1 MANCREI
8 EAKLAEYVDGHQA
21 EAERAAVERHL
32 QSCPPCRTRA
42 AGERAAHDLVCARR
56 DTLRAPAPGHLRERC
71 AAQRQ
76 AARPPAAVLAR
87 TPWVRF
93 SLAASV
99 LLAAGLFVLFGWG
112 SSVETYAAQ
121 LSADHLKCF
130 QYPPEATSAPDVTL
144 LGRTWQTQSG
154 WGLKVAS
161 SSTMEGLTL
170 LGIRKCGSS
179 RGRVAHIFYRWH
191 GEAVVGVRAQSPFR
205 PERQRGARSRRQ
217 PARRACDRLDGA
229 RPDLRGHRRPSAA
242 GSATRRHLRAAL
254 NRVRP

>member
-21 EAERAAVERHL
+21 EAERAAVESHL

-56 DTLRAPAPGHLRERC
+56 DTLRSTAPGHLRERC

-99 LLAAGLFVLFGWG
+99 LVAAGLFVLFGWG

-130 QYPPEATSAPDVTL
+130 QYPPQATSAPDITL
-144 LGRTWQTQSG
+144 LGKTWQTQSG
-154 WGLKVAS
+154 WGLKIAS
-161 SSTMEGLTL
+161 ASTMEGLTL

-179 RGRVAHIFYRWH
+179 RGRVAHILYRWH
-191 GEAVVGVRAQSPFR
+191 GEPLSVYVLNHRFDHSANAAHDHDVTRLGEHAIVWTEHDRTYAVVA
-205 PERQRGARSRRQ
+205 
-217 PARRACDRLDGA
+217 DHRL
-229 RPDLRGHRRPSAA
+229 PDLQRVATYVRRSIE
-242 GSATRRHLRAAL
+242 
-254 NRVRP
+254 

>member
-8 EAKLAEYVDGHQA
+8 EAKLAEYVDGQQA
-21 EAERAAVERHL
+21 EAERAAVESHL

-76 AARPPAAVLAR
+76 AARPPAAVFAR

-93 SLAASV
+93 SLAATV

-161 SSTMEGLTL
+161 PTMDGLTL

-191 GEAVVGVRAQSPFR
+191 GEALSVYVLNHRFDQSANAAHDHDVNR
-205 PERQRGARSRRQ
+205 LGEHAIVWTDH
-217 PARRACDRLDGA
+217 DRTYAVIADHRL
-229 RPDLRGHRRPSAA
+229 PDLQRVATYVRRSIE
-242 GSATRRHLRAAL
+242 
-254 NRVRP
+254 

>member
-42 AGERAAHDLVCARR
+42 AGERTAHDLVCARR

-76 AARPPAAVLAR
+76 AARPPAAVFAR

-161 SSTMEGLTL
+161 PTMEGLTL

-191 GEAVVGVRAQSPFR
+191 GEALSVYVLNHRFDQSANAAHDHDVNR
-205 PERQRGARSRRQ
+205 LGEHAIVWTDH
-217 PARRACDRLDGA
+217 DRTYAVIADHRL
-229 RPDLRGHRRPSAA
+229 PDLQRVATYVRRSIE
-242 GSATRRHLRAAL
+242 
-254 NRVRP
+254 

>member
-42 AGERAAHDLVCARR
+42 AGERTVHDLVCARR
-56 DTLRAPAPGHLRERC
+56 DMLRAPAPGHLHERC

-154 WGLKVAS
+154 WGLKVADS
-161 SSTMEGLTL
+161 SMEGLTL

-179 RGRVAHIFYRWH
+179 RGRVAHIFYR
-191 GEAVVGVRAQSPFR
+191 
-205 PERQRGARSRRQ
+205 
-217 PARRACDRLDGA
+217 
-229 RPDLRGHRRPSAA
+229 
-242 GSATRRHLRAAL
+242 
-254 NRVRP
+254 

>member
-21 EAERAAVERHL
+21 ESERAAVERHL

-42 AGERAAHDLVCARR
+42 AGERTAHDLVCARR

-161 SSTMEGLTL
+161 SPTMEGLTL

-191 GEAVVGVRAQSPFR
+191 GEALSVYVLNHRFDQSANAAHDHDVNR
-205 PERQRGARSRRQ
+205 LGEHAIVWTDH
-217 PARRACDRLDGA
+217 DRTYAVIADHRL
-229 RPDLRGHRRPSAA
+229 PDLQRVATYVRRSIE
-242 GSATRRHLRAAL
+242 
-254 NRVRP
+254 

>member
-8 EAKLAEYVDGHQA
+8 EAKLAEYVDGQQA
-21 EAERAAVERHL
+21 ETERAAVDSHL

-42 AGERAAHDLVCARR
+42 AGERAAHDLICARR
-56 DTLRAPAPGHLRERC
+56 DTLRATAPDHLRERC
-71 AAQRQ
+71 AAQR
-76 AARPPAAVLAR
+76 RVGSPPAAVLTR

-99 LLAAGLFVLFGWG
+99 LLAGALFVLFGLG

-130 QYPPEATSAPDVTL
+130 QYPPEASSAPDVTL
-144 LGRTWQTQSG
+144 LGRTWQATNG

-161 SSTMEGLTL
+161 STTMEGLTL

-179 RGRVAHIFYRWH
+179 RGRVAHILYRWH
-191 GEAVVGVRAQSPFR
+191 GEPLSVYVLNHRFDHSATAAHDHDVTRLGEHAIVWTEHDRTYAVIA
-205 PERQRGARSRRQ
+205 
-217 PARRACDRLDGA
+217 DHRL
-229 RPDLRGHRRPSAA
+229 PDLQRVATYVRRSIE
-242 GSATRRHLRAAL
+242 
-254 NRVRP
+254 

>member
-42 AGERAAHDLVCARR
+42 AGERTAHDLVCARR

-76 AARPPAAVLAR
+76 AARPPAAVFAR

-191 GEAVVGVRAQSPFR
+191 GEALSVYVLNHRFDQSANAAHDHDVNR
-205 PERQRGARSRRQ
+205 LGEHAIVWTEH
-217 PARRACDRLDGA
+217 DRTYAVIADHRL
-229 RPDLRGHRRPSAA
+229 PDLQRVATYVRRSIE
-242 GSATRRHLRAAL
+242 
-254 NRVRP
+254 

>member
-42 AGERAAHDLVCARR
+42 AGERTAHDLVCARR

-154 WGLKVAS
+154 WGLKVAD

-191 GEAVVGVRAQSPFR
+191 GEALSVYVLNHRFDHSANAAHDHDVNRLGEHAIVWTDH
-205 PERQRGARSRRQ
+205 
-217 PARRACDRLDGA
+217 DRTYAVIADHRL
-229 RPDLRGHRRPSAA
+229 PDLQRVATYVRRSIE
-242 GSATRRHLRAAL
+242 
-254 NRVRP
+254 

>member
-8 EAKLAEYVDGHQA
+8 EAKLAEYVDGQQA
-21 EAERAAVERHL
+21 EAERAAVESHL

-56 DTLRAPAPGHLRERC
+56 DTLRATAPGHLRERC

-76 AARPPAAVLAR
+76 GARPPAAVFAR

-130 QYPPEATSAPDVTL
+130 QYPPEATSAPDITL
-144 LGRTWQTQSG
+144 LGRTWHTQSG

-161 SSTMEGLTL
+161 SPTMEGLTL

-179 RGRVAHIFYRWH
+179 RGRVAHILYRWH
-191 GEAVVGVRAQSPFR
+191 GEPLSVYVLNQRFDHSANAAYDHDVNRLGEHAIVWAEHDRTYAVVADHRLPDL
-205 PERQRGARSRRQ
+205 QRVATYV
-217 PARRACDRLDGA
+217 RRAIE
-229 RPDLRGHRRPSAA
+229 
-242 GSATRRHLRAAL
+242 
-254 NRVRP
+254 